1 MPTIERSS
9 LVDGLLLPVK
19 VVPTS
24 YLYDERGSALYDS
37 ITRLRQYYPFL
48 EERRLLKQHA
58 KEIAQLIPR
67 DAVVVE
73 LGCGNALKTRV
84 LLQAIAEH
92 HGRCRFAGIDVSEAF
107 LLEARRN
114 ILAAVPRMTAGDV
127 ELVQEEYLDGLRSV
141 RRRHPDATLCVL
153 WLGSSVGNIPDE
165 DIVEFFTTLHRIGG
179 SNMQLLLCT
188 DLWKDRDVLH
198 GAYDDDQGVTE
209 DFIKNGARNAFQSLG
224 MRAADVDEVAW
235 KYDVVVNGEL
245 RRVEMWLE
253 FPQSISLPHTPV
265 SIGAGDRVLM
275 EISRK
280 FTPQDIAALASKSA
294 MLMHAAWRSPLYGMQ
309 LLLPQT
315 LALLECWRD
324 ADAFFDA
331 LDDWSVKPIEFR
343 HPFCFYY
350 GHLTAFAILKL
361 LPARAPTAL
370 DTMFSRGIDP
380 LLLDPSQCHAHPDV
394 PLTWP
399 SQAEIQAYVRDARR
413 EIMAAMQASAEGEQE
428 EGERAVKVTAR
439 QVALAVEHDR
449 MHIETLSYMQLQAD
463 KQSFLASPL
472 PLSPPPSDA
481 DLPSPSSTATEPAS
495 LHPNSPFILESPHPP
510 AAAKHNLALLR
521 ESLAGDLDV
530 LIPAGKV
537 AMGTDVT
544 GDKDGFVW
552 DNEGPPTVSL
562 VPRDFLVSSQPVSVA
577 QFHAF
582 VTELKGYK
590 REELWEGED
599 WDFLQKQGLTCPA
612 SWSFVKRMRGGSTDG
627 EGSGEDGV
635 MMADEETADGNG
647 EKVVGG
653 EEEGEYWVHTHLG
666 LGKGTEA
673 KPWYEVA
680 DAPVWVSLAEAQA
693 FCRAAGSEYR
703 IMSEAEWNQIVSQPP
718 PFLLPADIMSFNDQD
733 DDGNK
738 GKSGKLSPLSE
749 NGKGSGKGLVSGA
762 TTTKKQHKD
771 GKLSLLANGVGK
783 FDLNSAE
790 EPAEEDSV
798 MEGNRLAELQ
808 QSVREG
814 GWEWT
819 SSPFEPFPGFEK
831 MDEYPEYS
839 TDFFDGCHF
848 VLKGSSPVTHP
859 CMVRDSFRN
868 YYQRQYPVVF
878 AKFRCCR
885 DVARSVV

>member
-58 KEIAQLIPR
+58 KEIARLIPR

-84 LLQAIAEH
+84 LLQAIAEY

-114 ILAAVPRMTAGDV
+114 ILAAVPRMTAADV
-127 ELVQEEYLDGLRSV
+127 ELVQKEYLDGLRAV
-141 RRRHPDATLCVL
+141 RRQHPDATLCVL

-198 GAYDDDQGVTE
+198 GAYHDDQGVTE

-224 MRAADVDEVAW
+224 MRAADVDEAAW
-235 KYDVVVNGEL
+235 KYDVVVNGDL

-253 FPQSISLPHTPV
+253 FPHSISLPHTPV

-294 MLMHAAWRSPLYGMQ
+294 MLLHAAWRSPLYGMQ

-315 LALLECWRD
+315 HALLECWRD

-331 LDDWSVKPIEFR
+331 LDDWNVKPIEFR

-361 LPARAPTAL
+361 LPARPPTAL

-380 LLLDPSQCHAHPDV
+380 LLLDPSRCHSHPDV
-394 PLTWP
+394 PPTWP
-399 SQAEIQAYVRDARR
+399 TRAEIQAYVRDARR
-413 EIMAAMQASAEGEQE
+413 EIMVAMQGSAEGEQE
-428 EGERAVKVTAR
+428 GAQDGERAVRVTAR

-463 KQSFLASPL
+463 KQAFLASPL

-495 LHPNSPFILESPHPP
+495 LHPNSPFILDSPHPP
-510 AAAKHNLALLR
+510 AATKLNLTLLR

-562 VPRDFLVSSQPVSVA
+562 VPRDFLVSSRPVSVA
-577 QFHAF
+577 QFRAF

-590 REELWEGED
+590 REELWEEED
-599 WDFLQKQGLTCPA
+599 WAFLQKQGLTCPA
-612 SWSFVKRMRGGSTDG
+612 SWSFVKRVRGGSTEGD
-627 EGSGEDGV
+627 GSGDEDGA
-635 MMADEETADGNG
+635 MMAEEEGCPDGNG
-647 EKVVGG
+647 EKAVGG

-703 IMSEAEWNQIVSQPP
+703 VMSEAEWHQIVSQPP
-718 PFLLPADIMSFNDQD
+718 PFLLPADFMSFD
-733 DDGNK
+733 DDNESGDGNTMGR
-738 GKSGKLSPLSE
+738 GKTHEGKR
-749 NGKGSGKGLVSGA
+749 LVVTGA
-762 TTTKKQHKD
+762 KKQHD
-771 GKLSLLANGVGK
+771 RNGKL
-783 FDLNSAE
+783 DLNSAE
-790 EPAEEDSV
+790 EPVVPAT
-798 MEGNRLAELQ
+798 EGSRLAELQ
-808 QSVREG
+808 RSVREG

-831 MDEYPEYS
+831 MEEYPEYS
-839 TDFFDGCHF
+839 SDFFDGCHF

-868 YYQRQYPVVF
+868 YYQRQYPFVF